1 MSKINRPLITEFMGD
16 GFNLNK
22 AHKQYLDNLELW
34 NYVQALDKYADDLE
48 SLSQPTDDKTKEQ
61 ILELHFGSEY
71 YKLKELGYLDNII
84 NAMQEFRQSQPK
96 GISDE
101 ELIKSISVNRA
112 NFEHIAK
119 TGNINGTLWVE
130 LKRILRANQS
140 ISEVSDCDHV

>member
-48 SLSQPTDDKTKEQ
+48 SS
-61 ILELHFGSEY
+61 
-71 YKLKELGYLDNII
+71 
-84 NAMQEFRQSQPK
+84 SQPK
-96 GISDE
+96 GMSDE
-101 ELIKSISVNRA
+101 DLIKSISVNRA

-130 LKRILRANQS
+130 LKRILRANQ
-140 ISEVSDCDHV
+140 VSNQVSNQVIECPICEKNWDITKHKSCECGAYIGKH